1 MSRTDKKLLKK
12 EGMETSRHRNVKMPF
27 QNNNGML
34 LSRLLWI
41 EENKTEVRQRVIIIS
56 RKLAKFV

>member
-1 MSRTDKKLLKK
+1 
-12 EGMETSRHRNVKMPF
+12 METSRHRNVKMPF
-27 QNNNGML
+27 QNNNGLL